1 MIRLGAGYAGQ
12 VCSLVVSQGA
22 TNQTRPDTSAI
33 VNFAI
38 ELTALM
44 HFNQFHFPAL
54 GLGVFQEFW
63 YGITPHLPILCLP
76 IPVICEPEVA

>member
-22 TNQTRPDTSAI
+22 SNQTRPDTSAI

-44 HFNQFHFPAL
+44 HFNQFT
-54 GLGVFQEFW
+54 FQ
-63 YGITPHLPILCLP
+63 P
-76 IPVICEPEVA
+76 